1 MPLSNRTALMIAAS
15 AILGVSGSAGAQT
28 DQKVSATISDPVGP
42 IPDPS
47 HVPLV
52 LPKDIKCSGAEG
64 AQQVCTLFGDPEKVG
79 LYGQIIKWWP
89 GHFSKPHF
97 HDQDRYAY
105 VISGTWWVS
114 TSNTYDER
122 TTYPVHAGSVSIDVK
137 NTVHWDGARAGEKE
151 PAVLELVGMGPVKTI
166 SVDENGK
173 PRSGR

>member
-1 MPLSNRTALMIAAS
+1 MIAAG
-15 AILGVSGSAGAQT
+15 AILTAFGPATAQT
-28 DQKVSATISDPVGP
+28 DQAAGATISDPVGP

-52 LPKDIKCSGAEG
+52 LPKDLKCRGAEG
-64 AQQVCTLFGDPEKVG
+64 AQQVCTLFGDPEKAG

-166 SVDENGK
+166 PVDENGK

>member
-1 MPLSNRTALMIAAS
+1 MRLSIRTLLMIAVTA
-15 AILGVSGSAGAQT
+15 ALNTVGPATAQT
-28 DQKVSATISDPVGP
+28 DPKTGTTSSEPVGP

-52 LPKDIKCSGAEG
+52 LPKDIKCRGAEG
-64 AQQVCTLFGDPEKVG
+64 AQQTCTLFGDPEKAG
-79 LYGQIIKWWP
+79 LYGVIIKWWP

-114 TSNTYDER
+114 TSNVYDER
-122 TTYPVHAGSVSIDVK
+122 TTYPIHAGSVSIDVK
-137 NTVHWDGARAGEKE
+137 NTVHWDGARTGEKE

-166 SVDENGK
+166 PVDESGK
-173 PRSGR
+173 PKGGQ